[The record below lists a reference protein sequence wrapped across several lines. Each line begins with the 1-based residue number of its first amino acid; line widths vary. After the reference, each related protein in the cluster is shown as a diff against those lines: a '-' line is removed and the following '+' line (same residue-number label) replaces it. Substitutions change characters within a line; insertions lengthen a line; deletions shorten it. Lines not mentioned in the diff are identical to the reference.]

1 MAKIDTFVASDNYF
15 SQIPHWVLYS
25 EISPQAIRLYAIL
38 YHYANRESHVGWP
51 SRESLAKDLQVKS
64 ARTVDS
70 CIDELEVLGAVK
82 VDKRFNDK
90 GWQTSNYYTVITAFP
105 IHRGA
110 ADCAPAL
117 QSIAHPPSKELRTK
131 ENHLTITIE
140 QEPKDNSFEKFWIC
154 YPRKAGKGAAR
165 IAFLKALKKAT
176 YEEIFAGAQRL
187 ASDPNLDLQFCPHAS
202 TWLNQ
207 ERWTDEPLPGAQ
219 SKITAKANRA
229 LAFAQE
235 LEKENRAAI
244 GNF

>member
-38 YHYANRESHVGWP
+38 YHYANRESNVGWP

-70 CIDELEVLGAVK
+70 CIDELEAIGAVK

-105 IHRGA
+105 LNRGA

-117 QSIAHPPSKELRTK
+117 QSVAHPPSRELRTK
-131 ENHLTITIE
+131 ENQLTITIE
-140 QEPKDNSFEKFWIC
+140 QKPKEYTFEEFWIA

-176 YEEIFAGAQRL
+176 YEEILAGVDRL
-187 ASDPNLDLQFCPHAS
+187 ANDPNLDLQYCPHAS

-207 ERWTDEPLPGAQ
+207 ERWTDEPLPNQQ
-219 SKITAKANRA
+219 SKITSKANRA
-229 LAFAQE
+229 LAFAAA
-235 LEKENRAAI
+235 LEKEDHAAI
-244 GNF
+244 GGF